1 MLLPQS
7 RQKDTGSM
15 SQRGTGFLSLPS
27 LFTTKNWTDF
37 SIFSSS
43 SSFWFILHDS
53 QRGYLFYHPSDS
65 WWKIPE
71 KFLKGWDIGSSRFY
85 IYFDTVKISWVQFF
99 FFFLP
104 VRDWLEDY
112 KIYFVS
118 HIIMPGLP
126 WYLSGKEP
134 PANAGDAAS
143 IPGLGKST
151 GEGTGNPLQYSCLPN
166 PMDRGAWRAA
176 VHGIAKVRQ
185 DLATE
190 QRILL
195 RHVRTNVTTG
205 SYI

>member
-1 MLLPQS
+1 MKRPCYKQKQTSKQRSEKVGFIPGLSEKAGFIPGLSGNSIKVQGYSPSPGKEFFVQGNLVMLLPQS
-7 RQKDTGSM
+7 TQKDTGSL

-99 FFFLP
+99 FFF
-104 VRDWLEDY
+104 
-112 KIYFVS
+112 
-118 HIIMPGLP
+118 
-126 WYLSGKEP
+126 
-134 PANAGDAAS
+134 
-143 IPGLGKST
+143 
-151 GEGTGNPLQYSCLPN
+151 CL
-166 PMDRGAWRAA
+166 
-176 VHGIAKVRQ
+176 
-185 DLATE
+185 
-190 QRILL
+190 
-195 RHVRTNVTTG
+195 
-205 SYI
+205 